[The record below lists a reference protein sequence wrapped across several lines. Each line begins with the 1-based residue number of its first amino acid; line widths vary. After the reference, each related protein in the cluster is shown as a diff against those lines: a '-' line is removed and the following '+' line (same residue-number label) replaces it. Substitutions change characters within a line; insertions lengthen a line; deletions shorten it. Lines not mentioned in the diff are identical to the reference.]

1 MNVILLR
8 QSTLHRINSGQKYK
22 FLNMLH
28 IAIVK
33 KFQNT
38 KSQYLDYNI
47 LNHSFFTSQNSI

>member
-38 KSQYLDYNI
+38 KSQYLDYKI
-47 LNHSFFTSQNSI
+47 YLSDSKS